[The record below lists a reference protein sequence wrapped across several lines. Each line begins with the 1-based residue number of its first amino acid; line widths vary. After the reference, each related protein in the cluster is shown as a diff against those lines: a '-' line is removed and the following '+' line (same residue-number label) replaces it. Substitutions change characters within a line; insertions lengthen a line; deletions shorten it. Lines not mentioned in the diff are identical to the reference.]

1 MRWNR
6 SLTVGA
12 AVSALAL
19 MVASAHAQ
27 SAAPAKPGVA
37 ADFGRIGVAISK
49 RYRAADLAGHHY
61 VESAEAWAEKDTAAA
76 GRSIAAAARYVK
88 DALGKVVGGA

>member
-37 ADFGRIGVAISK
+37 ADG
-49 RYRAADLAGHHY
+49 
-61 VESAEAWAEKDTAAA
+61 
-76 GRSIAAAARYVK
+76 
-88 DALGKVVGGA
+88 